1 MARAPRGTCPATLGP
16 AAAHISSSAPT
27 ATPVGIKHDMERALD
42 LAWYQVY
49 LPAGAAVTDID
60 VDVELSCLPDPDCIG
75 MNQ

>member
-1 MARAPRGTCPATLGP
+1 
-16 AAAHISSSAPT
+16 
-27 ATPVGIKHDMERALD
+27 MERALD